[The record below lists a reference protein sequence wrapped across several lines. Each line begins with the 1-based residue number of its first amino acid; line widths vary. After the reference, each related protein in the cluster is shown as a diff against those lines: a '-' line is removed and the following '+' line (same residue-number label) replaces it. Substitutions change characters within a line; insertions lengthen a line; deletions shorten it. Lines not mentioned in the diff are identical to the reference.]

1 MSAGRGAGATAPVGG
16 VVRLS
21 RAGLAWRGAVLLAG
35 TLLVTY
41 GTARGTDDLWP
52 FAPMSQFAFGVD
64 LDGEIRSTYVDALTT
79 EGDVVRVPLSPRGV
93 GVGRAE
99 VEGQLPS
106 IVADPSKLGALAVA
120 QRRLHP
126 DEPQYVR
133 LWLRQEVTRLRGGRD
148 AGRSDELLA
157 TWDVVPGGQG

>member
-1 MSAGRGAGATAPVGG
+1 VSVQ
-16 VVRLS
+16 RLS
-21 RAGLAWRGAVLLAG
+21 RVGLAWRAGALLAG

-64 LDGEIRSTYVDALTT
+64 LDGQIRSTYVEALTT
-79 EGDVVRVPLSPRGV
+79 EGERVRVPLSPRGV

-120 QRRLHP
+120 QARLHP
-126 DEPQYVR
+126 DEPQYVH
-133 LWLRQEVTRLRGGRD
+133 LWLRQEVVQLRDGRD

-157 TWDVVPGGQG
+157 EWAVRDGGR